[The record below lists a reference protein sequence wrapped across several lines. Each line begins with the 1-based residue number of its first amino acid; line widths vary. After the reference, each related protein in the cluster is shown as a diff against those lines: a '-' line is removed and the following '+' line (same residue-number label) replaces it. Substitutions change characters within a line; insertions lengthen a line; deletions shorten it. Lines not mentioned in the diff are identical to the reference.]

1 MAGWLISF
9 SLDAVRRMTLAGLK
23 IVAPPSWLFHEFEH
37 FVLARPDT
45 ALGSLQVSTA
55 YRHNLPSGAS
65 AAECFSLARQFVSR
79 DGMSDPFDISEVSE
93 HGSLFG
99 GFSYNVGNDFG
110 RVWYHFFDRQLL
122 LGVYRSTRD
131 KVADATGELQQAE
144 QIMRASWYTTPSI

>member
-1 MAGWLISF
+1 
-9 SLDAVRRMTLAGLK
+9 MTLAGLK
-23 IVAPPSWLFHEFEH
+23 ILAPPSWLFHEFDH

-65 AAECFSLARQFVSR
+65 AAECVSLARQVVSR
-79 DGMSDPFDISEVSE
+79 EGMSDPFDISEVSE

-110 RVWYHFFDRQLL
+110 RVWYHFFDRQLF
-122 LGVYRSTRD
+122 LGCYRSSRH
-131 KVADATGELQQAE
+131 KVADATGVLESVAYIL
-144 QIMRASWYTTPSI
+144 RG